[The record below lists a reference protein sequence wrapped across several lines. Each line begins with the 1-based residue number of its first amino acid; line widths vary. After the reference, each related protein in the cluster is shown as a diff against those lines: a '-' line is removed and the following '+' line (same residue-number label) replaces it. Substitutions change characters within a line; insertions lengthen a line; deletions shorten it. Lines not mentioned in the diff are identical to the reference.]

1 MDTRLKRELTLT
13 GSLLAALACY
23 ALVILLAGKVSP
35 LDYLAFLLGYIR
47 TAIGLWLFAGC
58 IAIGW
63 SLWREKRLH
72 GAARQSLQALVA
84 EAVRRR
90 WISDRCISF
99 LSPPLLFAVL
109 MASFNTFKQRVLPQ
123 AGFGF
128 DAAFAQLDR
137 ILFLGNDPWR
147 VTHELFASPFATWA
161 IDLTY
166 HVWFAPMTLGVMACA
181 FLPMSADRLRYRYL
195 ISYGLLWIVGGSL
208 LAFAVPAAGP
218 CFQPTSLGS
227 VAGFEPLVVRLAE
240 QRDWLAAAAVPGG
253 LTALHYQT
261 ALLDL
266 FGQGELTMGAGI
278 SAMPS
283 MHNGLATLFA
293 IGAFQFSRSAGWAM
307 TAYAALIWLGSIHL
321 GWHYAVDGPVGALVA
336 IAVWRASGRFAD
348 HLLSMPRRL
357 EPAPAGA
364 ASFKAN

>member
-1 MDTRLKRELTLT
+1 MDTRLKRELRLT
-13 GSLLAALACY
+13 GSVLAVLVCY
-23 ALVILLAGKVSP
+23 ALVILSVGKVSP
-35 LDYLAFLLGYIR
+35 LDYLVFLLGYIR

-63 SLWREKRLH
+63 SLWREQRLH
-72 GAARQSLQALVA
+72 GAARRSLQTLVA

-90 WISDRCISF
+90 WASDRCISF

-128 DAAFAQLDR
+128 DATFAQLDR
-137 ILFLGNDPWR
+137 MLFLGNDPWR
-147 VTHELFASPFATWA
+147 VTHEMLASPVATWA
-161 IDLTY
+161 IDLAY
-166 HVWFAPMTLGVMACA
+166 HAWFAPMTLGVMACA

-195 ISYGLLWIVGGSL
+195 ISYGLLWLVGGSL
-208 LAFAVPAAGP
+208 LAFVVPAAGP
-218 CFQPTSLGS
+218 CFQPTPLGS
-227 VAGFEPLVVRLAE
+227 VAGFEPLVARLAE
-240 QRDWLAAAAVPGG
+240 QRDWLAAAALPGG
-253 LTALHYQT
+253 LTALHYQA
-261 ALLDL
+261 ALSDL

-293 IGAFQFSRSAGWAM
+293 IVAFQFSRSAGWAM

-321 GWHYAVDGPVGALVA
+321 GWHYAVDGPVAALVA
-336 IAVWRASGRFAD
+336 IGIWRVSGRFAD
-348 HLLSMPRRL
+348 HLLRMPQPL
-357 EPAPAGA
+357 EPAVAGA
-364 ASFKAN
+364 ASFKAH